1 MSRTKHLN
9 VRLWQ
14 SNEIK
19 LEYLL
24 DHGSLN
30 KSDLVNTLLSDYFRS
45 NFDNNEQ
52 AILALERYRQELIR
66 RG

>member
-24 DHGSLN
+24 EHGSLN